1 MIKAILFAL
10 LFVVVG
16 AVAFA
21 LLAPLIF
28 HGSNFRTLGQAAF
41 PIIVLACG
49 TAGFL
54 FGWRRNKKT

>member
-16 AVAFA
+16 LVVVP

-28 HGSNFRTLGQAAF
+28 HGGDMRKIGAASF
-41 PIIVLACG
+41 PIILVVG
-49 TAGFL
+49 GVAGFA
-54 FGWRRNKKT
+54 FGWRRNKKS